1 MTATHYTGKHGTVE
15 IDTVPVTVVEF
26 NLDIATNVIND
37 PRVGKK
43 ADKKYPGKQEYTGTI
58 TQTLITPELLSYVVG
73 DDNSLTTSAAYA
85 LLPTEELDAGAR
97 EEIAITND
105 PTITT
110 SVQATLGVGDVD
122 TLAGSIVIHGTDLS
136 GEYVVEALDFEAMT
150 VGDAN
155 QVVYGTQQ
163 FQTTDFV
170 DVEAN
175 LEKGT
180 GVGDY
185 STLKLDGIT
194 GVKTMVAGEPTLFDI
209 VVKVE
214 DANNNYT
221 QVTLSN
227 CFFTGGNFPVGDSD
241 TLVRCDLPFVV
252 QDADVDFELVWTTTV

>member
-1 MTATHYTGKHGTVE
+1 MTATHYTGKHGEVK
-15 IDTVPVTVVEF
+15 IDTVTVTVVEF

-73 DDNSLTTSAAYA
+73 DSNTLTTSAAYV
-85 LLPTEELDAGAR
+85 LLAATDLDAGVR
-97 EEIAITND
+97 EELPITND

-122 TLAGSIVIHGTDLS
+122 TLAGSIVIHGTDS
-136 GEYVVEALDFEAMT
+136 SDEYAAEVIDFAAMT

-155 QVVYGTQQ
+155 QVVYGSQQ
-163 FQTTDFV
+163 FKTTDFI

-180 GVGDY
+180 VSY
-185 STLKLDGIT
+185 SSIKLDGIT
-194 GVKTMVAGEPTLFDI
+194 GVKTMTPGDPTLFDI

-214 DANNNYT
+214 DTNNNYT
-221 QVTLSN
+221 HATLSN

>member
-1 MTATHYTGKHGTVE
+1 MTATHYTGKHGTVT

-37 PRVGKK
+37 PRIGKK

-73 DDNSLTTSAAYA
+73 DSNSLTTSAAYV
-85 LLPTEELDAGAR
+85 LLAETSLTAGAR
-97 EEIAITND
+97 EEIAIGGN

-110 SVQATLGVGDVD
+110 SVQATLGVGDVA
-122 TLAGSIVIHGTDLS
+122 TEAGSIVIHGTDS
-136 GEYVVEALDFEAMT
+136 SDEYVAEVFDFTALD
-150 VGDAN
+150 VGAAN
-155 QVVYGTQQ
+155 QVVYGSQQ
-163 FQTTDFV
+163 FKTTDFV
-170 DVEAN
+170 DVEAA

-180 GVGDY
+180 VTD

-194 GVKTMVAGEPTLFDI
+194 GTKTMVAGEPTLFDI
-209 VVKVE
+209 FVEVK
-214 DANNNYT
+214 DANDNYT

>member
-1 MTATHYTGKHGTVE
+1 MTATHYTGKHGTVK
-15 IDTVPVTVVEF
+15 IGGTPVTVVEF

-58 TQTLITPELLSYVVG
+58 TQTLITPDLLSYVVG
-73 DDNSLTTSAAYA
+73 DSNSCTTSAAYVLLAETA
-85 LLPTEELDAGAR
+85 LTVSTR
-97 EEIAITND
+97 HEIAISGN

-110 SVQATLGVGDVD
+110 SVQATLGVGDAD

-136 GEYVVEALDFEAMT
+136 GEYVVEALDFEAMA
-150 VGDAN
+150 VGAAN

-175 LEKGT
+175 LGKGT
-180 GVGDY
+180 SGNE
-185 STLKLDGIT
+185 STIKLDGIT
-194 GVKTMVAGEPTLFDI
+194 GTKTMVPGEPTIFEI
-209 VVKVE
+209 FVEVK

-221 QVTLSN
+221 QATLSN

>member
-1 MTATHYTGKHGTVE
+1 MTATHYTGKHGTVK
-15 IDTVPVTVVEF
+15 IDGTPITAVEF

-37 PRVGKK
+37 PRIGKK

-73 DDNSLTTSAAYA
+73 DSNSLTTSAAYV
-85 LLPTEELDAGAR
+85 LLAETSLTAADR
-97 EEIAITND
+97 EEIAITNN

-110 SVQATLGVGDVD
+110 SVQATLGVGDVA
-122 TLAGSIVIHGTDLS
+122 TEAGSIVIHGTDS
-136 GEYVVEALDFEAMT
+136 SDEYVAEVIDFTALA
-150 VGDAN
+150 VGAAN
-155 QVVYGTQQ
+155 QVVYGSQQ
-163 FQTTDFV
+163 FKTTEWV
-170 DVEAN
+170 DVEAA

-180 GVGDY
+180 GGNE
-185 STLKLDGIT
+185 STIKLDGIT
-194 GVKTMVAGEPTLFDI
+194 GTKTMIAGEPTLFDI
-209 VVKVE
+209 FVE
-214 DANNNYT
+214 VRDANDNYT